1 MYKKQRFFK
10 NTYFSDM
17 EDICQNVR
25 FAEFQE
31 FGFLAK
37 MTKNGGPKNRPIFRG
52 RKNGRKIRPPK
63 IGRNFGAEKRPI
75 FRTLEIT
82 CFSGQAS

>member
-1 MYKKQRFFK
+1 MVFFQMYKKQRFFK

-17 EDICQNVR
+17 GDICQNVR

-63 IGRNFGAEKRPI
+63 IGRNLGRKNGRFLGP
-75 FRTLEIT
+75 
-82 CFSGQAS
+82 